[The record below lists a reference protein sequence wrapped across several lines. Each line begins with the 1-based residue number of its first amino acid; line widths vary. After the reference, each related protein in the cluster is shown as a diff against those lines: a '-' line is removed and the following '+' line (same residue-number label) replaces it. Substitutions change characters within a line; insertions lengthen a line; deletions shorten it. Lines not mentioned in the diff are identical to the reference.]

1 MLDRARPFSP
11 LVIRAFLATFLI
23 YMTQDNVFS
32 AARMQEFVEFMT
44 AEGFPAAAVLA
55 PISVYAQFACGLL
68 VAFGLLTRWAAAIM
82 ALTSS
87 LPSSACTSELRLAH
101 SLIRWP
107 CCQRRCSSCYTVR
120 DGLLWTI
127 GLVRAMT
134 RRDRGLGG
142 GVSGAP
148 TAPPAVA
155 RGESV

>member
-82 ALTSS
+82 TLTSS
-87 LPSSACTSELRLAH
+87 LPSSACTSELRFAH
-101 SLIRWP
+101 SLTAGHAVSVDVP
-107 CCQRRCSSCYTVR
+107 PV
-120 DGLLWTI
+120 
-127 GLVRAMT
+127 T
-134 RRDRGLGG
+134 RPG
-142 GVSGAP
+142 
-148 TAPPAVA
+148 TACFGQSAWCA
-155 RGESV
+155 R